1 MRGSSPILVK
11 LWWQLKLGNYPF
23 HTGDSEQVEALYP
36 DFPRS
41 SPIYAVID
49 KSKKR
54 RRNTSLEC
62 KEARPASA
70 DAKEIKREEVDKE
83 IRVSS
88 CEESERQSATENTLL
103 TPGSSTDSMV
113 KSHSA
118 SNSPVT
124 NKEFDSKNSNHS
136 KLRKAKQKK
145 LKAVTI
151 ENFNLEASSS
161 QMVTSSLENLSGML
175 IKP

>member
-1 MRGSSPILVK
+1 MVSPALIV
-11 LWWQLKLGNYPF
+11 F
-23 HTGDSEQVEALYP
+23 HASGDSEQVEVLYP

-62 KEARPASA
+62 KEARATSA
-70 DAKEIKREEVDKE
+70 DSKE
-83 IRVSS
+83 IRREYVEEIRASS
-88 CEESERQSATENTLL
+88 CESERQTATENTLL
-103 TPGSSTDSMV
+103 TPGSSISSMV

-124 NKEFDSKNSNHS
+124 NKEFDSKNSSHS

-145 LKAVTI
+145 LKGVTI
-151 ENFNLEASSS
+151 ENFNLEDSTSQGVASS
-161 QMVTSSLENLSGML
+161 LGNLSGML
-175 IKP
+175 I

>member
-1 MRGSSPILVK
+1 M
-11 LWWQLKLGNYPF
+11 F
-23 HTGDSEQVEALYP
+23 HTGDSEQVETLYP

-70 DAKEIKREEVDKE
+70 DTKE
-83 IRVSS
+83 IRRGDVDEICASS
-88 CEESERQSATENTLL
+88 CESERQSATENTLL

-124 NKEFDSKNSNHS
+124 NKEFDSKNSSHS
-136 KLRKAKQKK
+136 KLRKPKQKK
-145 LKAVTI
+145 LKGVTI
-151 ENFNLEASSS
+151 ENFNLEPTSS
-161 QMVTSSLENLSGML
+161 QMVTSSLGNISGML
-175 IKP
+175 ITA

>member
-11 LWWQLKLGNYPF
+11 LWSQLKLGNSPF

-70 DAKEIKREEVDKE
+70 DTKE
-83 IRVSS
+83 IRREDGDEICASS
-88 CEESERQSATENTLL
+88 CESERQSATENTLL

-124 NKEFDSKNSNHS
+124 NKEFDSKNSSHS
-136 KLRKAKQKK
+136 KPRKAKQKK

-161 QMVTSSLENLSGML
+161 QMVTSSLGNLSGML
-175 IKP
+175 IKL

>member
-1 MRGSSPILVK
+1 M
-11 LWWQLKLGNYPF
+11 
-23 HTGDSEQVEALYP
+23 
-36 DFPRS
+36 
-41 SPIYAVID
+41 ID

-70 DAKEIKREEVDKE
+70 DSKE
-83 IRVSS
+83 IRREYVEEIRASS
-88 CEESERQSATENTLL
+88 CESERQTATENTLL
-103 TPGSSTDSMV
+103 TPGSSISSMV

-124 NKEFDSKNSNHS
+124 NKEFDSKNSSHS

-145 LKAVTI
+145 LKGVTI
-151 ENFNLEASSS
+151 ENFNLEDSTSQGVASS
-161 QMVTSSLENLSGML
+161 LGNLSGML
-175 IKP
+175 I

>member
-1 MRGSSPILVK
+1 M
-11 LWWQLKLGNYPF
+11 
-23 HTGDSEQVEALYP
+23 EALYP

-62 KEARPASA
+62 EEARPAST
-70 DAKEIKREEVDKE
+70 DLRRRREYVDHHE
-83 IRVSS
+83 IRASS
-88 CEESERQSATENTLL
+88 CESERQSATENTLL
-103 TPGSSTDSMV
+103 TPGSSSTDSIMV

-124 NKEFDSKNSNHS
+124 NKEFDSKNSSHS

-145 LKAVTI
+145 LKGVTI

-161 QMVTSSLENLSGML
+161 QMVTSTLGNISGML
-175 IKP
+175 IKA

>member
-1 MRGSSPILVK
+1 MVK
-11 LWWQLKLGNYPF
+11 LWSQLKLGNNPF
-23 HTGDSEQVEALYP
+23 HAGDSEQVEALYP

-70 DAKEIKREEVDKE
+70 DSKE
-83 IRVSS
+83 IRRREDADDEIRASS
-88 CEESERQSATENTLL
+88 CESERQSATENTLL
-103 TPGSSTDSMV
+103 TPGSSSDSMV

-124 NKEFDSKNSNHS
+124 NKEFDSKNSSHS

-145 LKAVTI
+145 LKGVTI

-161 QMVTSSLENLSGML
+161 SQMVTSSLGNISGML
-175 IKP
+175 IKA

>member
-1 MRGSSPILVK
+1 M
-11 LWWQLKLGNYPF
+11 
-23 HTGDSEQVEALYP
+23 LYP

-70 DAKEIKREEVDKE
+70 DSKE
-83 IRVSS
+83 IRREYVEEIRASS
-88 CEESERQSATENTLL
+88 CESERQTATENTLL
-103 TPGSSTDSMV
+103 TPGSSTSSMV

-124 NKEFDSKNSNHS
+124 NKEFDSKNSSHS
-136 KLRKAKQKK
+136 KLRKANQKK
-145 LKAVTI
+145 LKGVTT
-151 ENFNLEASSS
+151 ENFNLEDNTSQGVASS
-161 QMVTSSLENLSGML
+161 LGNLSGML
-175 IKP
+175 I

>member
-1 MRGSSPILVK
+1 MRRGFSPVFGQLVVSPA
-11 LWWQLKLGNYPF
+11 LIVF
-23 HTGDSEQVEALYP
+23 HASGDSEQVEVLYP

-70 DAKEIKREEVDKE
+70 DSKE
-83 IRVSS
+83 IRREYVEEIRASS
-88 CEESERQSATENTLL
+88 CESERQTATENTLL
-103 TPGSSTDSMV
+103 TPGSSTSSMV

-124 NKEFDSKNSNHS
+124 NKEFDSKNSSHS

-145 LKAVTI
+145 LKGVTI
-151 ENFNLEASSS
+151 ENFNLEDSTSQGVASS
-161 QMVTSSLENLSGML
+161 LGNLSGML
-175 IKP
+175 I

>member
-1 MRGSSPILVK
+1 MRRGSSPILVK
-11 LWWQLKLGNYPF
+11 LWSQLKLGNNPF
-23 HTGDSEQVEALYP
+23 HPGDSEQVEALYP

-54 RRNTSLEC
+54 RRITSLEC

-70 DAKEIKREEVDKE
+70 DAKEIRREDVNDE
-83 IRVSS
+83 IRASS
-88 CEESERQSATENTLL
+88 GESERQSATENTLL
-103 TPGSSTDSMV
+103 TPGSSTDRMV

-124 NKEFDSKNSNHS
+124 NKELDSKNSSHS
-136 KLRKAKQKK
+136 KLRKPKQKK
-145 LKAVTI
+145 LKGVTI
-151 ENFNLEASSS
+151 ENFNLEPTSS
-161 QMVTSSLENLSGML
+161 QMVTSSLGNISGML
-175 IKP
+175 IKA